1 VTPSPYVF
9 SVAQVCNLRVSSE
22 IVASGDGFCD
32 TPGARVKRRFS
43 TKFSKPSSRLTAVDL
58 RAAKRRKRS
67 KRRAPLIAA
76 SSPLYCTPELHILR
90 QEGKGQS
97 ARTFGPF
104 ADCKIADTAP
114 HGAAETKVA
123 QTSKS
128 AVSRIS
134 KSAGRPRFIAAADL
148 EVGDTAGLETCATAS
163 PGASHRY

>member
-1 VTPSPYVF
+1 MYSCAATNLSMWTDSEQLDRTPHADRSAAFTPLQRSPT
-9 SVAQVCNLRVSSE
+9 
-22 IVASGDGFCD
+22 SGVHSPR
-32 TPGARVKRRFS
+32 TVPTS
-43 TKFSKPSSRLTAVDL
+43 
-58 RAAKRRKRS
+58 KRRKRS